1 MVKYAYLVLLIF
13 GGVNVQSQKILEEN
27 LTEKDIFYWD
37 SSHKKIQST
46 GTYYKDFYQTTIEKH
61 GQWFYYNEDGFLE
74 EERNYYRD
82 FLHGKT
88 ELFYPNK
95 QKKEEGYFYF
105 DVQDSIY
112 RKWNEDGVLLTEG
125 YYYRGFPSGEWKEFY
140 DDGTPKS
147 ITLYEDTLEKLISF
161 WIPDSAHT
169 QTIIK
174 GTGTKYTIFN
184 TGDLKEWVNYKDSL
198 KHGPSVEW
206 SISGVALV
214 ESNFKNGILD
224 SNWIQRYASGQ
235 LQKTCNYLNGTLD
248 GEYAT
253 YYENGDPNTEG
264 IYVEG
269 KKNGF
274 WRWYTENGTID
285 MEGTFENDVQ
295 HGDWKY
301 FFDSGELSYNAHF
314 DFGKRSGFWEY
325 FYRGGEKYREG
336 NYLDDLKEGIWT
348 TYYEDGTILMQGAYF
363 EGLEDGVWVNNW
375 EKGDVKNQS
384 SFKNGQLHGPWYS
397 YFEDG
402 NLHLYGEYKKNL
414 KTGQWV
420 DYFENGNPKDIVTYK
435 IFRKKSKVRIIDDMV
450 DYQSLKHGRSI
461 SFSEKDLEKTE
472 EGNYKKGEKDGPWI
486 AYHPGGYTVAVITE
500 YKDGILEGS
509 MSTFDRKGRIVQLAE
524 YKDGVR
530 HGRFVI
536 YDRNEDV
543 LYEKKFAF
551 GYEVKNNGFGS
562 GSYKP

>member
-13 GGVNVQSQKILEEN
+13 FSLKVQSQKVLEEN
-27 LTEKDIFYWD
+27 LTEKDVFYWD
-37 SSHKKIQST
+37 ASKKKIQSK
-46 GTYYKDFYQTTIEKH
+46 GAYYKDFYNTTIEKH
-61 GQWFYYNEDGFLE
+61 GQWLYYSEDGSLE

-88 ELFYPNK
+88 ELYYPNK
-95 QKKEEGYFYF
+95 QKKEEGYFNF
-105 DVQDSIY
+105 DTQDSIY
-112 RKWNEDGVLLTEG
+112 RKWNENGILLIEG
-125 YYYRGFPSGEWKEFY
+125 IPSGEWKEFY

-161 WIPDSAHT
+161 WIPDSVHS
-169 QTIIK
+169 QTVIK
-174 GTGTKYTIFN
+174 GTGTKYTIYN
-184 TGDLKEWVNYKDSL
+184 TGALKEWVNYKDSI
-198 KHGPSVEW
+198 KHGPSIDW

-214 ESNFKNGILD
+214 EAHYKYGILD
-224 SNWIQRYASGQ
+224 SNWTQRYSSGQ
-235 LQKTCNYLNGTLD
+235 LQKTCNYSNGILD
-248 GEYAT
+248 GAYAT

-264 IYVEG
+264 SYALG

-274 WRWYTENGTID
+274 WRWYTENGTVD
-285 MEGTFENDVQ
+285 MEGTFENDLQ

-301 FFDSGELSYNAHF
+301 FFETGQLSYNAHF
-314 DFGKRSGFWEY
+314 DNGMRSGFWEY

-336 NYLDDLKEGIWT
+336 NYFNDLKDGLWT
-348 TYYEDGTILMQGAYF
+348 TYYEDGTTLMLGSYL
-363 EGLEDGVWVNNW
+363 EGLEEGVWVNNW
-375 EKGDVKNQS
+375 ENGNVKNQS
-384 SFKNGQLHGPWYS
+384 SFKKGQLNGPWYS

-435 IFRKKSKVRIIDDMV
+435 IFRKKSKMRIIGEMV
-450 DYQSLKHGRSI
+450 EYQSLKHGRSI

-486 AYHPGGYTVAVITE
+486 AYHPGGYTPAVITE
-500 YKDGILEGS
+500 YKSGILEGS
-509 MSTFDRKGRIVQLAE
+509 MRTFDRKGRIVQLAE

-530 HGRFVI
+530 HGKFVI

-551 GYEVKNNGFGS
+551 GYEVKDNGFGS
-562 GSYKP
+562 GSFKP